1 MAMSHFGQVHLPI
14 FFFRGEGGSTG
25 DLLLTTEVKP
35 VVVLLG
41 CLWVWMWTTLTIEVK
56 PVVVFAGLSVG
67 LDVDNTDH

>member
-1 MAMSHFGQVHLPI
+1 M
-14 FFFRGEGGSTG
+14 
-25 DLLLTTEVKP
+25 KP

-67 LDVDNTDH
+67 LDVENTDEAPPGKEHLLSQCLLYLPHTYLLP